1 MKSRLLL
8 ATSILSIF
16 ALNGCLDEVADAP
29 DMSAL
34 ACKTE
39 PLDDESGLKIICGGD
54 SVGVVLNGKDGKDG
68 LDGSNGK
75 NGNDGKKGKDG
86 TDGKDGLNGN
96 DGTSCR
102 VEESAEFEGY
112 DVFCGDEKV
121 GELRNGKDGEK
132 GKDGN
137 DGKDGTSCS
146 VVKNEKVNGY
156 EVYCGTEFIGLLKDG
171 TDGKDGLNGNDGT
184 SCRVEESSEF
194 EGYDVFCGDEKV
206 GELRNGKDGEKG
218 KDGNDGKDGTSCSVV
233 KNEKVN
239 GYEVYCGTE
248 FIGLLK
254 NGTDGK
260 DGLNGNDGTSCRV
273 EESSEFE
280 GYDVFCGDE
289 KVGELRNGKDG
300 EKGKDGND
308 GKDGTSCSVV
318 KNEKVNGYEVYCGTE
333 FIGLLKNGTDGKD
346 GLNGNDGTSCRVEES
361 AEFEGYDVFC
371 GDEKVGELRNGKD
384 GADAKPVEI
393 LSNACNTLRS
403 TTDMFSSMYDVF
415 YCLRPNEKVAFILRH
430 AARDRNNTGTN
441 GSLNQTGIEQSTQVG
456 QKLKKLN
463 IDDFFYMHTNVYRTQ
478 QTARIISE
486 NKGQTTGSED
496 EWKNT
501 TSNEYH
507 AQNMDLLESWYIR
520 NDNRKRDCQGQ
531 NSWGWSI
538 YSKVAYEEYD
548 KKNNSDSENKAA
560 CEDALYNIEERTQEL
575 ISTYFTYDNMHK
587 MTLAISHDQFL
598 VPFVIAISHKKI
610 HDDQNYTLQFHKHE
624 NNFNYWINYLTGVAI
639 IVDPENNTTVIPV
652 TALDDGFL
660 RSY

>member
-86 TDGKDGLNGN
+86 TDGKDGLNG
-96 DGTSCR
+96 T
-102 VEESAEFEGY
+102 
-112 DVFCGDEKV
+112 
-121 GELRNGKDGEK
+121 
-132 GKDGN
+132 
-137 DGKDGTSCS
+137 
-146 VVKNEKVNGY
+146 
-156 EVYCGTEFIGLLKDG
+156 
-171 TDGKDGLNGNDGT
+171 DGT

-233 KNEKVN
+233 KNEKLN

-254 NGTDGK
+254 D
-260 DGLNGNDGTSCRV
+260 
-273 EESSEFE
+273 
-280 GYDVFCGDE
+280 
-289 KVGELRNGKDG
+289 
-300 EKGKDGND
+300 
-308 GKDGTSCSVV
+308 
-318 KNEKVNGYEVYCGTE
+318 
-333 FIGLLKNGTDGKD
+333 GTDGKD

>member
-1 MKSRLLL
+1 MKSKLLL
-8 ATSILSIF
+8 ATSIFAIF
-16 ALNGCLDEVADAP
+16 ALNGCLDQVTEAP

-34 ACKTE
+34 ACTTE
-39 PLDDESGLKIICGGD
+39 PLDDDSGLKIICGGD
-54 SVGVVLNGKDGKDG
+54 SVGIVLNGKDGKDG
-68 LDGSNGK
+68 KDGK
-75 NGNDGKKGKDG
+75 NGKEGKSGADGKNGSDG
-86 TDGKDGLNGN
+86 S
-96 DGTSCR
+96 SCR
-102 VEESAEFEGY
+102 VEENSEGDGY
-112 DVFCGDEKV
+112 DVYCGDKKV
-121 GELRNGKDGEK
+121 GELK
-132 GKDGN
+132 
-137 DGKDGTSCS
+137 
-146 VVKNEKVNGY
+146 
-156 EVYCGTEFIGLLKDG
+156 
-171 TDGKDGLNGNDGT
+171 
-184 SCRVEESSEF
+184 
-194 EGYDVFCGDEKV
+194 
-206 GELRNGKDGEKG
+206 
-218 KDGNDGKDGTSCSVV
+218 
-233 KNEKVN
+233 
-239 GYEVYCGTE
+239 
-248 FIGLLK
+248 
-254 NGTDGK
+254 
-260 DGLNGNDGTSCRV
+260 
-273 EESSEFE
+273 
-280 GYDVFCGDE
+280 
-289 KVGELRNGKDG
+289 
-300 EKGKDGND
+300 
-308 GKDGTSCSVV
+308 
-318 KNEKVNGYEVYCGTE
+318 
-333 FIGLLKNGTDGKD
+333 
-346 GLNGNDGTSCRVEES
+346 
-361 AEFEGYDVFC
+361 
-371 GDEKVGELRNGKD
+371 NGKD
-384 GADAKPVEI
+384 GADGKNGKDGSSCRIVESKDIDGFDIFCGDKKVGELKNGKDGADGKDGKDAKPVEI
-393 LSNACNTLRS
+393 LSNACNVLRT

-441 GSLNQTGIEQSTQVG
+441 GSLNQTGIDQSTQVG

-520 NDNRKRDCQGQ
+520 NDNRKKDCQGQ

-560 CEDALYNIEERTQEL
+560 CEDALYNIEERTQEF

-610 HDDQNYTLQFHKHE
+610 HDDSNYTLQFHKHE

-639 IVDPENNTTVIPV
+639 IVDPDNNTTVIPV

>member
-1 MKSRLLL
+1 MKSKLLL
-8 ATSILSIF
+8 ATSIFAIF
-16 ALNGCLDEVADAP
+16 ALNGCLDQVTEAP

-34 ACKTE
+34 ACTTE
-39 PLDDESGLKIICGGD
+39 PLDDDSGLKIICGGD
-54 SVGVVLNGKDGKDG
+54 SVGIVLNGKDGKDG
-68 LDGSNGK
+68 KDGK
-75 NGNDGKKGKDG
+75 NGKEGKSGADGK
-86 TDGKDGLNGN
+86 NGS

-102 VEESAEFEGY
+102 IVESKDIDGYDILCGDEKVGELKNDKDGADGKNGKDGASCRIVESKDIDGYDILCGNEKVGELKNGKDGADGKNGSDGSSCRVEENSEGDGFEVFCGDKKVGELKNGKDGADGKNGSDGSSCRVEENSEGDGYDVFCGDKKVGELKNGKDGADGKNGSDGSSCRVVESSELEGY

-121 GELRNGKDGEK
+121 GELKNGKDGA
-132 GKDGN
+132 
-137 DGKDGTSCS
+137 DGK
-146 VVKNEKVNGY
+146 
-156 EVYCGTEFIGLLKDG
+156 
-171 TDGKDGLNGNDGT
+171 
-184 SCRVEESSEF
+184 
-194 EGYDVFCGDEKV
+194 
-206 GELRNGKDGEKG
+206 NGKDG
-218 KDGNDGKDGTSCSVV
+218 S
-233 KNEKVN
+233 
-239 GYEVYCGTE
+239 
-248 FIGLLK
+248 
-254 NGTDGK
+254 
-260 DGLNGNDGTSCRV
+260 SCRIV
-273 EESSEFE
+273 ESKDIDGFE
-280 GYDVFCGDE
+280 
-289 KVGELRNGKDG
+289 
-300 EKGKDGND
+300 
-308 GKDGTSCSVV
+308 
-318 KNEKVNGYEVYCGTE
+318 
-333 FIGLLKNGTDGKD
+333 
-346 GLNGNDGTSCRVEES
+346 
-361 AEFEGYDVFC
+361 VFC

-384 GADAKPVEI
+384 GADGKDGKDAKPVEI
-393 LSNACNTLRS
+393 LSNACNVLRT

-441 GSLNQTGIEQSTQVG
+441 GSLNQTGIDQSTQVG

-486 NKGQTTGSED
+486 NKGQTTGNED

-520 NDNRKRDCQGQ
+520 NDNRKKDCQGQ

-560 CEDALYNIEERTQEL
+560 CEDALYNIEERTQEF

-598 VPFVIAISHKKI
+598 VPFVIAISYKKI
-610 HDDQNYTLQFHKHE
+610 HDDSNYTLQFHKHE

-639 IVDPENNTTVIPV
+639 IVDPDNNTTVIPV

>member
-156 EVYCGTEFIGLLKDG
+156 EVYCGTEFIGLLKD
-171 TDGKDGLNGNDGT
+171 
-184 SCRVEESSEF
+184 
-194 EGYDVFCGDEKV
+194 
-206 GELRNGKDGEKG
+206 
-218 KDGNDGKDGTSCSVV
+218 
-233 KNEKVN
+233 
-239 GYEVYCGTE
+239 
-248 FIGLLK
+248 
-254 NGTDGK
+254 GTDGK

>member
-1 MKSRLLL
+1 MKSKLLL
-8 ATSILSIF
+8 ATSIFAIF
-16 ALNGCLDEVADAP
+16 ALNGCLDQVTEAP

-34 ACKTE
+34 ACTTE
-39 PLDDESGLKIICGGD
+39 PLDDDSGLKIICGGD
-54 SVGVVLNGKDGKDG
+54 SVGIVLNGKDGKDG
-68 LDGSNGK
+68 KDGK
-75 NGNDGKKGKDG
+75 NGKEGKSGA
-86 TDGKDGLNGN
+86 DGKDGADGKNGS

-102 VEESAEFEGY
+102 IVESKDIDGF
-112 DVFCGDEKV
+112 DIFCGDEKV
-121 GELRNGKDGEK
+121 GELKNGKDGA
-132 GKDGN
+132 
-137 DGKDGTSCS
+137 DGKNGSDGS
-146 VVKNEKVNGY
+146 
-156 EVYCGTEFIGLLKDG
+156 
-171 TDGKDGLNGNDGT
+171 
-184 SCRVEESSEF
+184 SCRVEENSEGD
-194 EGYDVFCGDEKV
+194 GYDVFCGDKKV
-206 GELRNGKDGEKG
+206 GELKNGKDGADG
-218 KDGNDGKDGTSCSVV
+218 KNGKDGTSCRIEEN
-233 KNEKVN
+233 KD
-239 GYEVYCGTE
+239 
-248 FIGLLK
+248 I
-254 NGTDGK
+254 DG
-260 DGLNGNDGTSCRV
+260 
-273 EESSEFE
+273 FE
-280 GYDVFCGDE
+280 
-289 KVGELRNGKDG
+289 
-300 EKGKDGND
+300 
-308 GKDGTSCSVV
+308 
-318 KNEKVNGYEVYCGTE
+318 
-333 FIGLLKNGTDGKD
+333 
-346 GLNGNDGTSCRVEES
+346 
-361 AEFEGYDVFC
+361 VFC

-384 GADAKPVEI
+384 GADGKDGKDAKPVEI
-393 LSNACNTLRS
+393 LSNACNVLRT
-403 TTDMFSSMYDVF
+403 TTDTFSSMYDVF

-441 GSLNQTGIEQSTQVG
+441 GSLNQTGIDQSTQVG

-520 NDNRKRDCQGQ
+520 NDNRKKDCQGQ

-560 CEDALYNIEERTQEL
+560 CEDALYNIEERTQEF

-610 HDDQNYTLQFHKHE
+610 HDDSNYTLQFHKHE

-639 IVDPENNTTVIPV
+639 IVDPDNNTTVIPV

>member
-1 MKSRLLL
+1 MKSKLLL
-8 ATSILSIF
+8 ATSIFAIF
-16 ALNGCLDEVADAP
+16 ALNGCLDQVTEAP

-34 ACKTE
+34 ACTTE
-39 PLDDESGLKIICGGD
+39 PLDDDSGLKIICGGD
-54 SVGVVLNGKDGKDG
+54 SVGIVLNGKDGKDG
-68 LDGSNGK
+68 KDGK
-75 NGNDGKKGKDG
+75 NGKEGKSGADGK
-86 TDGKDGLNGN
+86 NGS

-102 VEESAEFEGY
+102 VVENKDIDGFEVFCGDKKVGELKNGKDGADGKNGSDGSSCRVEENSESDGY
-112 DVFCGDEKV
+112 DVFCGDKKV
-121 GELRNGKDGEK
+121 GELKNGKDGA
-132 GKDGN
+132 
-137 DGKDGTSCS
+137 DGK
-146 VVKNEKVNGY
+146 
-156 EVYCGTEFIGLLKDG
+156 
-171 TDGKDGLNGNDGT
+171 
-184 SCRVEESSEF
+184 
-194 EGYDVFCGDEKV
+194 
-206 GELRNGKDGEKG
+206 NGKDG
-218 KDGNDGKDGTSCSVV
+218 S
-233 KNEKVN
+233 
-239 GYEVYCGTE
+239 
-248 FIGLLK
+248 
-254 NGTDGK
+254 
-260 DGLNGNDGTSCRV
+260 SCRIV
-273 EESSEFE
+273 ESKDIDGFE
-280 GYDVFCGDE
+280 
-289 KVGELRNGKDG
+289 
-300 EKGKDGND
+300 
-308 GKDGTSCSVV
+308 
-318 KNEKVNGYEVYCGTE
+318 
-333 FIGLLKNGTDGKD
+333 
-346 GLNGNDGTSCRVEES
+346 
-361 AEFEGYDVFC
+361 VFC

-384 GADAKPVEI
+384 GADGKNGSDGSSCRVEENSEGDGYDVFCGDKKVGELKNGKDGADGKDGKDGASCRIVESKDIDGFDIFCGDEKVGELRNGKDGADGKDTKPVEI
-393 LSNACNTLRS
+393 LSNACNVLRT

-441 GSLNQTGIEQSTQVG
+441 GSLNQTGIDQSTQVG

-520 NDNRKRDCQGQ
+520 NDNRKKDCQGQ

-560 CEDALYNIEERTQEL
+560 CEDALYNIEERTQEF

-610 HDDQNYTLQFHKHE
+610 HDDSNYTLQFHKHE

-639 IVDPENNTTVIPV
+639 IVDPDNNTTVIPV

>member
-1 MKSRLLL
+1 MKSKLLL
-8 ATSILSIF
+8 ATSIFAIF
-16 ALNGCLDEVADAP
+16 ALNGCLDQVTEAP

-34 ACKTE
+34 ACTTE
-39 PLDDESGLKIICGGD
+39 PLDDDSGLKIICGGD
-54 SVGVVLNGKDGKDG
+54 SVGIVLNGKDGKDG
-68 LDGSNGK
+68 KDGK
-75 NGNDGKKGKDG
+75 NGKEGKSGA
-86 TDGKDGLNGN
+86 DGKDGADGKNGK

-102 VEESAEFEGY
+102 VVENSEGDGY
-112 DVFCGDEKV
+112 DVYCGDKKV
-121 GELRNGKDGEK
+121 GELKNGKDGA
-132 GKDGN
+132 
-137 DGKDGTSCS
+137 DGK
-146 VVKNEKVNGY
+146 
-156 EVYCGTEFIGLLKDG
+156 
-171 TDGKDGLNGNDGT
+171 
-184 SCRVEESSEF
+184 
-194 EGYDVFCGDEKV
+194 
-206 GELRNGKDGEKG
+206 NGKDG
-218 KDGNDGKDGTSCSVV
+218 S
-233 KNEKVN
+233 
-239 GYEVYCGTE
+239 
-248 FIGLLK
+248 
-254 NGTDGK
+254 
-260 DGLNGNDGTSCRV
+260 SCRIV
-273 EESSEFE
+273 ES
-280 GYDVFCGDE
+280 
-289 KVGELRNGKDG
+289 KDI
-300 EKGKDGND
+300 DGFD
-308 GKDGTSCSVV
+308 
-318 KNEKVNGYEVYCGTE
+318 
-333 FIGLLKNGTDGKD
+333 I
-346 GLNGNDGTSCRVEES
+346 
-361 AEFEGYDVFC
+361 FC

-384 GADAKPVEI
+384 GADGKNGKDGTSCRVEENSEGDGYDVFCGDKKVGELKNDKDGADGKDGKDAKPVEI
-393 LSNACNTLRS
+393 LSNACNVLRT
-403 TTDMFSSMYDVF
+403 TTDMFSSMYNVF

-441 GSLNQTGIEQSTQVG
+441 GSLNQTGIDQSTQVG

-520 NDNRKRDCQGQ
+520 NDNRKKDCQGQ

-560 CEDALYNIEERTQEL
+560 CEDALYNIEERTQEF

-610 HDDQNYTLQFHKHE
+610 HDDSNYTLQFHKHE

-639 IVDPENNTTVIPV
+639 IVDPDNNTTVIPV